1 MKKALFA
8 LVVMVSMVSQAALL
22 SYEAG
27 PLQLSGVVL
36 NKTASI
42 NDASGKPT
50 ALKLDLL
57 GAGLRTKTVL
67 IVEAKVY
74 VAQLFS
80 DNKAGFA
87 RDGGALTSL
96 AQNSNRVALK
106 IDMLRTVDANT
117 LAASFKEALAANGY
131 PIDAELNNLITAVQS
146 AAEAT
151 SGKSVT
157 LLLVKDPKNNQ
168 TDLYYEDTKGAVKS
182 FVGSQQ
188 LMTKVLS
195 IWLGTAA
202 DKGLENLKNQLLK
215 PVY

>member
-8 LVVMVSMVSQAALL
+8 LVVMASMVSQAALL
-22 SYEAG
+22 TYEAG
-27 PLQLSGVVL
+27 PQQLSGVVL

-57 GAGLRTKTVL
+57 GAGLRSKTVL
-67 IVEAKVY
+67 VVEAKVY

-80 DNKAGFA
+80 DNKAGFS

-131 PIDAELNNLITAVQS
+131 AIDAELNNLITAVQS

-151 SGKSVT
+151 SGKAVT
-157 LLLVKDPKNNQ
+157 LLLVKDTKNNQ

-195 IWLGTAA
+195 IWLGTPV
-202 DKGLENLKNQLLK
+202 DKGLEKMKNQLLQ